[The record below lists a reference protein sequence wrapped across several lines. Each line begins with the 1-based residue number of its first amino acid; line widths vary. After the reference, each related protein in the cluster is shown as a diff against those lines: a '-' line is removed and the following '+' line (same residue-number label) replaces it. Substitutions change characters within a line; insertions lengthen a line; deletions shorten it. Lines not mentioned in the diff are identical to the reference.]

1 LGKAG
6 KVMQIVA
13 LQPEH
18 LGALV
23 ALYRR
28 VTGSAPHC
36 RFTPSHAAFADALL
50 RPARAGTEIVV
61 AVDADVPRGFAALLD
76 RAPTDESQ
84 RDAELTALFVDG
96 AQAGQLL
103 LDAAVA
109 RARDLGAERLVA
121 FPSEHFHG
129 PIRAYNAGWSGLS
142 DRLGTVAHLL
152 GRNGFIPFHRELHL
166 EGTRER
172 YATAPAPEPPGIVF
186 DVRSLTDGTTVIA
199 AVVGDREV
207 ASCEYSGL
215 DRISDDPPAAQW
227 GFIWGLW
234 VDEDMRRRGI
244 ARCLMYHALADLNG
258 RGCTACWLTT
268 EATNWPAQ
276 ALYFALGFD
285 VVDGSTSFR
294 KDLQG
299 VR

>member
-1 LGKAG
+1 
-6 KVMQIVA
+6 MQIVA

-18 LGALV
+18 LGALD

-28 VTGSAPHC
+28 VTGSVPHC
-36 RFTPSHAAFADALL
+36 RFTPSHAALADALL
-50 RPARAGTEIVV
+50 RPVPAGTQIVV
-61 AVDADVPRGFAALLD
+61 AVDGGVPRGFAALLD
-76 RAPTDESQ
+76 LGSTDEGQ

-121 FPSEHFHG
+121 FPAEHFHS
-129 PIRAYNAGWSGLS
+129 PIRAHNAGWSGLS

-152 GRNGFIPFHRELHL
+152 ARNGFIPYHRELHL
-166 EGTRER
+166 EGTREG
-172 YATAPAPEPPGIVF
+172 YAPAPAPEPPGITF
-186 DVRSLTDGTTVIA
+186 DARSLADGTSVIA
-199 AVVGDREV
+199 AVVREREV

-244 ARCLMYHALADLNG
+244 ARYLMYHALADLSR

-294 KDLQG
+294 KLLHD